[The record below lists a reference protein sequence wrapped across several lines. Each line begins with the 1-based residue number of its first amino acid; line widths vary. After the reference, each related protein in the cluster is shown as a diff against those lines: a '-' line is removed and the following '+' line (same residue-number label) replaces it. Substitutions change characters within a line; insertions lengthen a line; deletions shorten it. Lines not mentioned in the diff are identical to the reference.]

1 MGPLDLDRT
10 AWEMKPIEALAAFD
24 PFAAKDAE
32 EGAGHRYL
40 LLDVFTTTPLVGN
53 QLAVF
58 TDGHSISPLDM
69 QRLARELK
77 LSESVFVLPPAAPG
91 AEVAVRIFTPSAEL
105 PFAGHPVLGTAVV
118 VGSALGRERVTL
130 ETGAGAVTVSLSS
143 HEGRMR
149 SGWMRQPIPT
159 WAPYERE
166 VELLGA
172 LGVEGS
178 GLPVEV
184 YENGPRHVF
193 VELESEQAVAELRPD
208 LGALD
213 GLGEIGVSCFAGA
226 GGRWKTRMFAPGLGV
241 PEDPATG
248 SAAGPLVLHL
258 CRHGRIEFGAEIEI
272 SQGMEIARPSLLRAC
287 AQGSAE
293 QIESVQVGGS
303 AVIVARG
310 EFLLI

>member
-1 MGPLDLDRT
+1 
-10 AWEMKPIEALAAFD
+10 MKPIESLAAFD
-24 PFAAKDAE
+24 PFAVRRTE
-32 EGAGHRYL
+32 GGAGHRYL
-40 LLDVFTTTPLVGN
+40 LLDVFTRTPLQGN

-58 TDGHSISPLDM
+58 TDGRSISPPDM

-77 LSESVFVLPPAAPG
+77 LSESVFVLPASAEPADG
-91 AEVAVRIFTPSAEL
+91 ADVAVRIFTPSAEL
-105 PFAGHPVLGTAVV
+105 PFAGHPVLGTAAV

-130 ETGAGAVTVSLSS
+130 KTGAGAVTVTLSAG
-143 HEGRMR
+143 EGRAR
-149 SGWMRQPIPT
+149 SGWMRQPVPT

-166 VELLGA
+166 GELLAA

-208 LGALD
+208 LGALE
-213 GLGEIGVSCFAGA
+213 GLGEIGVSCFAGE
-226 GGRWKTRMFAPGLGV
+226 GHGWKTRMFAPGLGV

-272 SQGMEIARPSLLRAC
+272 SQGTEIERPSLLLAC

-293 QIESVQVGGS
+293 QVESVQVGGS
-303 AVIVARG
+303 AVIVGRG
-310 EFLLI
+310 EFLID

>member
-1 MGPLDLDRT
+1 
-10 AWEMKPIEALAAFD
+10 MKPIETLAAFD
-24 PFAAKDAE
+24 PFASGRTE

-40 LLDVFTTTPLVGN
+40 LLDVFTRTPLEGN

-58 TDGHSISPLDM
+58 PDGQGISPSDM
-69 QRLARELK
+69 QGLARELK
-77 LSESVFVLPPAAPG
+77 LSESVFVLPASADG

-105 PFAGHPVLGTAVV
+105 PFAGHPVLGTAIV

-130 ETGAGAVTVSLSS
+130 ETGAGPVSVTLSAG
-143 HEGRMR
+143 EGRAR

-166 VELLGA
+166 GELLGV

-193 VELESEQAVAELRPD
+193 VELESEQAVGELRPD
-208 LGALD
+208 LGALE
-213 GLGEIGVSCFAGA
+213 GLGEIGVSCFAGSV
-226 GGRWKTRMFAPGLGV
+226 GNWKTRMFAPGLGV

-272 SQGMEIARPSLLRAC
+272 SQGTEIARPSLLLAC

-303 AVIVARG
+303 AVIVGRG
-310 EFLLI
+310 ELLIS

>member
-1 MGPLDLDRT
+1 
-10 AWEMKPIEALAAFD
+10 MKPIESLAAFD
-24 PFAAKDAE
+24 PFASRRTE

-40 LLDVFTTTPLVGN
+40 LLDVFTRTPLEGN

-58 TDGHSISPLDM
+58 IDGRSISSSDM
-69 QRLARELK
+69 QRLARELR
-77 LSESVFVLPPAAPG
+77 LSESVFVLPAVADG
-91 AEVAVRIFTPSAEL
+91 ADVALRIFTPGAEL

-130 ETGAGAVTVSLSS
+130 ETGAGAVIVTLGPS
-143 HEGRMR
+143 EGRAL
-149 SGWMRQPIPT
+149 SGRMRQPIPT

-166 VELLGA
+166 GELLAA

-193 VELESEQAVAELRPD
+193 VELESEHAVAELRPD
-208 LGALD
+208 LGALER
-213 GLGEIGVSCFAGA
+213 LGEIGVSCFAGE
-226 GGRWKTRMFAPGLGV
+226 GRGWKTRMFAPGLGV

-272 SQGMEIARPSLLRAC
+272 SQGTEIARPSVLLAC

-293 QIESVQVGGS
+293 QIESVLVGGS
-303 AVIVARG
+303 AVIVGRG
-310 EFLLI
+310 ELLID